1 MIIYSDNKLSY
12 HILSLVESS
21 IWNPVEKIISPTIQN
36 VFIRC
41 VVELVGERE
50 IWKGV
55 DETHLRI
62 LYMTSTT
69 NPARKKRDVDINV
82 RVSDI
87 LQDVMWKGNFDRKF
101 MRKNYLEVAL
111 YAVSAAQ
118 CCKIL

>member
-1 MIIYSDNKLSY
+1 
-12 HILSLVESS
+12 
-21 IWNPVEKIISPTIQN
+21 
-36 VFIRC
+36 
-41 VVELVGERE
+41 
-50 IWKGV
+50 
-55 DETHLRI
+55 
-62 LYMTSTT
+62 MTSTT